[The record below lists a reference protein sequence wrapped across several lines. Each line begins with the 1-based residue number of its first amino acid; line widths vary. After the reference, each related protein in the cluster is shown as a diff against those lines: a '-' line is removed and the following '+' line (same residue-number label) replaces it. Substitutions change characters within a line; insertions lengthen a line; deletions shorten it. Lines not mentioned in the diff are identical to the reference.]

1 MLSLSDVLDARQRV
15 MEVARHTPLE
25 YSHSFSEMTD
35 AEVHL
40 KLENFQRTGAF
51 KIRGA
56 MNRIATLSGE
66 QQDAGVVTASA
77 GNHAQG
83 VALAAT
89 RAGVDSKI
97 VMPEH
102 APVSKVKATER
113 YGGEVVLHGTDYSEA
128 QAHAHELEDEEGRT
142 YVHAFDDPVVMAGQ
156 GTIGLEIIE
165 DCPNVETVVVPIGGG
180 GLIAGIAT
188 ALKEKN
194 PDVRVVGVQA
204 EGASSVVESLQRGA
218 IYERESVD
226 TIADGIATRRVGD
239 LTFEIIKD
247 RVDEVVTVTD
257 EEIAVA
263 LTYLLERHKAL
274 AEGAG
279 AIPIAAVLSEAFDY
293 AEDEVVVPAC
303 CGGNIDLN
311 TLTTVVMRGLVA
323 TGRYLRFQT
332 ILKDQPGALVDL
344 GEIIA
349 EHRANITAFH
359 HDRTSRDVAMN
370 DARVELE
377 VETRGPDHVEEL
389 LDALREAGYDV
400 EIVNGY
406 EMGVG
411 IPSRHAN
418 H

>member
-1 MLSLSDVLDARQRV
+1 MDGMISYEDVLDAQERV
-15 MEVARHTPLE
+15 AGVARHTPLE
-25 YSHSFSEMTD
+25 YSFAFSDMTGAD
-35 AEVHL
+35 MYL

-56 MNRIATLSGE
+56 INRIETLSDE
-66 QQDAGVVTASA
+66 AKEAGVVTASA

-113 YGGEVVLHGTDYSEA
+113 YGGEAILHGADYSDA
-128 QAHAHELEDEEGRT
+128 QAEAHRIEREEGRT
-142 YVHAFDDPVVMAGQ
+142 YVHAFDDEMVMAGQ
-156 GTIGLEIIE
+156 GTIGLEIVE
-165 DCPNVETVVVPIGGG
+165 DCPDVETVIVPIGGG
-180 GLIAGIAT
+180 GLISGIAT
-188 ALKEKN
+188 AVKAHD
-194 PDVRVVGVQA
+194 PDIRVIGVQA
-204 EGASSVVESLQRGA
+204 EGASSAAESLRKGE

-226 TIADGIATRRVGD
+226 TIADGIATRRIGD
-239 LTFEIIKD
+239 RTFEVIKE
-247 RVDEVVTVTD
+247 RVDEVVTVDD
-257 EEIAVA
+257 ESIAIA
-263 LTYLLERHKAL
+263 LTYLLEREKAL

-279 AIPIAAVLSEAFDY
+279 AISLAALLSGAIEY
-293 AEDEVVVPAC
+293 EEGETIVPAL

-311 TLTTVVMRGLVA
+311 MLTTVVMRGLVA
-323 TGRYLRFQT
+323 TGRYLRFRT

-344 GEIIA
+344 GTIIA
-349 EHRANITAFH
+349 DLRANITAFH

-377 VETRGPDHVEEL
+377 VETRGPEHVDEL
-389 LDALREAGYDV
+389 LSTLRAEGYEV

-406 EMGVG
+406 QMSV
-411 IPSRHAN
+411 
-418 H
+418 

>member
-1 MLSLSDVLDARQRV
+1 M
-15 MEVARHTPLE
+15 E
-25 YSHSFSEMTD
+25 YSHAFSEMTG

-56 MNRIATLSGE
+56 MNRIETLSDD
-66 QQDAGVVTASA
+66 QQTAGVVTASA

-83 VALAAT
+83 VALAAR
-89 RAGVDSKI
+89 RAGVDAKI
-97 VMPEH
+97 VMPDH

-113 YGGEVVLHGTDYSEA
+113 YGAEVVLQGADYDEA
-128 QAHAHELEDEEGRT
+128 QAAAHRLEREEGRT
-142 YVHAFDDPVVMAGQ
+142 YVHAFDDEAVMAGQ
-156 GTIGLEIIE
+156 GTIGLEIVE
-165 DCPNVETVVVPIGGG
+165 DCPEVETVIVPIGGG
-180 GLIAGIAT
+180 GLISGIAT
-188 ALKEKN
+188 AVKAHD

-204 EGASSVVESLQRGA
+204 EGASSAAESLRRGE

-239 LTFEIIKD
+239 LTFEVMQE
-247 RVDEVVTVTD
+247 RVDEVVTVDD
-257 EEIAVA
+257 ESIAIA

-274 AEGAG
+274 TEGAG
-279 AIPIAAVLSEAFDY
+279 AIAVAALLSGAVEY
-293 AEDEVVVPAC
+293 ADGEVVVPAC

-311 TLTTVVMRGLVA
+311 VLTTVVMRGLVA
-323 TGRYLRFQT
+323 TGRYLRFRT
-332 ILKDQPGALVDL
+332 ILKDQPGALVEL

-377 VETRGPDHVEEL
+377 IETRGPDHIDVL
-389 LDALREAGYDV
+389 LSALRDAGYEV

-406 EMGVG
+406 EMSV
-411 IPSRHAN
+411 
-418 H
+418 